1 MTVSA
6 STHVLKAKLQYERK
20 IKLGRIQIFKNLK
33 YLFQFIFITNIFRL
47 PTDLADCVM
56 IMLTINRSKKV
67 AEKVT
72 IILKYVTMS

>member
-6 STHVLKAKLQYERK
+6 STYVLKAKLQYERK